1 MSCRVRFCIWS
12 FRDYHRFVCPVFLGG
27 KMKLAI
33 VGSRT
38 FNEFPILLYYLNT
51 YFYNGYS
58 QEFIFDQIISGGAKG
73 ADSLGERF
81 ANDYEIPVIV
91 YSAEWEK
98 YGKSAGF
105 IRNQTIVD
113 NCDMVLAFWDGES
126 RGTADTIAKAKK
138 AKKPTFIVY
147 Y

>member
-1 MSCRVRFCIWS
+1 
-12 FRDYHRFVCPVFLGG
+12 
-27 KMKLAI
+27 MKLAI

-38 FNEFPILLYYLNT
+38 FDDYRLVCKYAGLFVFEDIK
-51 YFYNGYS
+51 
-58 QEFIFDQIISGGAKG
+58 EIVSGGARG
-73 ADSLGERF
+73 ADSLAGRYAKQF
-81 ANDYEIPVIV
+81 VIPLKVFE
-91 YSAEWEK
+91 AEWDK

-126 RGTADTIAKAKK
+126 RGTADTIEKAKK
-138 AKKPTFIVY
+138 AKKPTFIIY